1 MAGVAQEEQSKKWQ
15 IAIAPYTV
23 CVRSGLAIY
32 TPIDVLN
39 LAKTH
44 IGTFVVQDYIRTANL
59 SDLRRIMKAMHSVCS
74 EDLLIHVNAHHVF
87 IRILHTCPRSVFDL
101 VPLIGH
107 PLKLACNM
115 YGCRVIIAI
124 VQFYQGLDS
133 FLLPIMQSIM
143 HVSADTYG
151 KHVVR
156 AIIEHDTCSS
166 YKQAILCLIQKNPE
180 QFIMDSRMAVLN
192 TALVYATPKQR
203 REIATCVLH
212 ADGFAS
218 VMQSR
223 KKVRVYCREQ
233 ICAILGLQ
241 PPADPL

>member
-1 MAGVAQEEQSKKWQ
+1 
-15 IAIAPYTV
+15 
-23 CVRSGLAIY
+23 
-32 TPIDVLN
+32 
-39 LAKTH
+39 
-44 IGTFVVQDYIRTANL
+44 
-59 SDLRRIMKAMHSVCS
+59 MH
-74 EDLLIHVNAHHVF
+74 AHHAF
-87 IRILHTCPRSVFDL
+87 IQIVHTCPRSLFDI
-101 VPLIGH
+101 VQLIEH
-107 PLKLACNM
+107 PLKLACNV
-115 YGCRVIIAI
+115 YGCRVVVAI

-133 FLLPIMQSIM
+133 FLLPIMQNIIQ
-143 HVSADTYG
+143 VSANAYW

-180 QFIMDSRMAVLN
+180 QFIMDSRTAVLN

-218 VMQSR
+218 IMQSR

-233 ICAILGLQ
+233 SCSILGLQ

>member
-15 IAIAPYTV
+15 IAIAPYT
-23 CVRSGLAIY
+23 SELAIY
-32 TPIDVLN
+32 TPADVFN
-39 LAKTH
+39 LAKTNM
-44 IGTFVVQDYIRTANL
+44 GTLAIQDYIRRAGL
-59 SDLRRIMKAMHSVCS
+59 CELRRVMKAMHSVCS
-74 EDLLIHVNAHHVF
+74 EDLLIHIHAHHAF
-87 IRILHTCPRSVFDL
+87 IQILHTCPRSVFDL

-156 AIIEHDTCSS
+156 AIIEHDACSS
-166 YKQAILCLIQKNPE
+166 YKQAVLWPIQKNPE

-212 ADGFAS
+212 TDGFAS
-218 VMQSR
+218 IMQSR
-223 KKVRVYCREQ
+223 KQMHVYCREQ
-233 ICAILGLQ
+233 IYSILGLQ
-241 PPADPL
+241 PLDGPL